1 MTVHSELAVF
11 LAHSLAL
18 ESEARERYL
27 ELAESLAAHHNSD
40 AAAFFQRMAC
50 EAGQHLE
57 EVAELAGDHV
67 LPQLQPWEYAWPG
80 PEAPESASYEA
91 LHYRMSLGEAMHLA
105 LHKEQDAAAY
115 YRQVATDSLCP
126 ETRRVAAGFAA
137 EEEQHAAALQT
148 MIAQLDESAEHHRLD
163 EDDPQLPA

>member
-1 MTVHSELAVF
+1 MLHNELALF

-27 ELAESLAAHHNSD
+27 ELSESLAAHHNGD
-40 AAAFFQRMAC
+40 AAAFFQRMAR
-50 EAGQHLE
+50 EAEQHME
-57 EVAELAGDHV
+57 EVAELAADQA
-67 LPQLQPWEYAWPG
+67 LPQLQPWDYTWPG

-105 LHKEQDAAAY
+105 LGKERDAAAY
-115 YRQVATDSLCP
+115 YRQAANASLDA

-137 EEEQHAAALQT
+137 EEERHAAALEA
-148 MIAQLDESAEHHRLD
+148 MIAELDEPGEHHRLD
-163 EDDPQLPA
+163 EDDPHLPA